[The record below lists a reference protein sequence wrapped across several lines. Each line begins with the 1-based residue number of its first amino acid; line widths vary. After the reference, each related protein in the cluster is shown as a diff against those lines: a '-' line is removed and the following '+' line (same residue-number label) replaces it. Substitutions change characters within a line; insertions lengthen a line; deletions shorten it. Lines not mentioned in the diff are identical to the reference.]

1 MTAARPII
9 ISESANAGYD
19 PRAVSVA
26 QKARER
32 IDAECIILFG
42 SRSRADWTGKSD
54 IDLMAIVRDAP
65 ARDERDRATE
75 TVRRILAET
84 YSEYDYMGMDLLF
97 LSEADYRRR
106 AKSVNNVAAIASRE
120 GIKLARY
127 PEDYA
132 EPESETDDEVEREDR
147 IRRIADANAHY
158 RNMNVMLDNGIADRT
173 TVFQAHQVLE
183 HGMKALISAL
193 GRRYP
198 HSHNLE
204 ELASAIR
211 ESDIARRW
219 RFASDLV
226 QLTGY
231 SGGNRYAETTN
242 PVTDFTRMAN
252 AVTDDIQRIYR
263 RIQEITGE
271 DPWSVPPNDR
281 SDPISPRR
289 RAGLTDS
296 R

>member
-1 MTAARPII
+1 MTSTPVI

-42 SRSRADWTGKSD
+42 SRSRADWKATSD

-65 ARDERDRATE
+65 ALDEQKRATE
-75 TVRRILAET
+75 TVRRILSET
-84 YSEYDYMGMDLLF
+84 YSERNYMSMDLLF
-97 LSEADYRRR
+97 MSETDYRRR

-120 GIKLARY
+120 GIKLARD

-132 EPESETDDEVEREDR
+132 EPETEIDDEVEREDR
-147 IRRIADANAHY
+147 ILRITHANVHY
-158 RNMNVMLDNGIADRT
+158 RAMNHMLDGGMEDRVA
-173 TVFQAHQVLE
+173 VFNAHQVLE
-183 HGMKALISAL
+183 HGMKALISAR

-198 HSHNLE
+198 HSHNLDT
-204 ELASAIR
+204 LASEIR
-211 ESDIARRW
+211 RIDIARRW
-219 RFASDLV
+219 RFSSDLV
-226 QLTGY
+226 QLSGY
-231 SGGNRYAETTN
+231 AGNDRYGEETN

-252 AVTDDIQRIYR
+252 AVTYDIERIYR

-271 DPWSVPPNDR
+271 DPWGVPPDDN
-281 SDPISPRR
+281 SEPISPRR
-289 RAGLTDS
+289 RWD
-296 R
+296 

>member
-1 MTAARPII
+1 MTTAPII

-42 SRSRADWTGKSD
+42 SRSRADWNGESD

-65 ARDERDRATE
+65 ARDEQDRATE

-84 YSEYDYMGMDLLF
+84 YSERGYMPMDLLF
-97 LSEADYRRR
+97 LSETDYRRR

-120 GIKLARY
+120 GIKLARA

-132 EPESETDDEVEREDR
+132 EPETEIDDEVEREDR
-147 IRRIADANAHY
+147 VRRISDANVHY
-158 RNMNVMLDNGIADRT
+158 RAMNHALDGGMEDRVA
-173 TVFQAHQVLE
+173 VFNAHQVLE
-183 HGMKALISAL
+183 HGMKALISAR

-198 HSHNLE
+198 HSHNLDT
-204 ELASAIR
+204 LASEIR
-211 ESDIARRW
+211 RIDIARRW

-231 SGGNRYAETTN
+231 AGGDRYAEATN

-252 AVTDDIQRIYR
+252 AVTEDIERIYR

-271 DPWSVPPNDR
+271 DPWSVPPDDK
-281 SDPISPRR
+281 SEPISPRR
-289 RAGLTDS
+289 RRD
-296 R
+296 

>member
-1 MTAARPII
+1 MTTAPII

-42 SRSRADWTGKSD
+42 SRSRADWKATSD

-65 ARDERDRATE
+65 ARDEQDRATK
-75 TVRRILAET
+75 TVKRILAET
-84 YSEYDYMGMDLLF
+84 YSERDSMPMDLLF
-97 LSEADYRRR
+97 LSETDYRRR

-120 GIKLARY
+120 GIKLARD

-132 EPESETDDEVEREDR
+132 EPETEIDDEVEREDR
-147 IRRIADANAHY
+147 VRRITHANLHY
-158 RNMNVMLDNGIADRT
+158 RAMNHMLDGGMDDSIA
-173 TVFQAHQVLE
+173 VFQAHQVLE
-183 HGMKALISAL
+183 HGMKALISAR

-198 HSHNLE
+198 HTYDLN
-204 ELASAIR
+204 ELASEIR
-211 ESDIARRW
+211 RIDIARRW
-219 RFASDLV
+219 RFASDLL
-226 QLTGY
+226 QLSGY
-231 SGGNRYAETTN
+231 AGADRYREAVN

-252 AVTDDIQRIYR
+252 AVTDDIERIYR

-281 SDPISPRR
+281 SEPISPRR
-289 RAGLTDS
+289 RQY
-296 R
+296 

>member
-1 MTAARPII
+1 MTSAPII

-32 IDAECIILFG
+32 IDAECVILFG
-42 SRSRADWTGKSD
+42 SRSRADWNGDSD

-65 ARDERDRATE
+65 AWDERERATE

-84 YSEYDYMGMDLLF
+84 YSEYNYMPMDLLF
-97 LSEADYRRR
+97 LSEDDYRRR

-120 GIKLARY
+120 GIKLARD

-132 EPESETDDEVEREDR
+132 EPETEIDDEVEREDR
-147 IRRIADANAHY
+147 VRRISDANVHY
-158 RNMNVMLDNGIADRT
+158 RAMNHALDGGMEDRVA
-173 TVFQAHQVLE
+173 VFNAHQVLE
-183 HGMKALISAL
+183 HGMKALISAR

-198 HSHNLE
+198 HSHNLDT
-204 ELASAIR
+204 LASEIR
-211 ESDIARRW
+211 RIDIARRW

-231 SGGNRYAETTN
+231 AGGNRYAEATN
-242 PVTDFTRMAN
+242 PVTDFARMAN
-252 AVTDDIQRIYR
+252 AVTDDIELIYR

-271 DPWSVPPNDR
+271 DPWSVPPDDN
-281 SDPISPRR
+281 SEPISPRR
-289 RAGLTDS
+289 RAGLTD
-296 R
+296 

>member
-1 MTAARPII
+1 MPSTPVI

-42 SRSRADWTGKSD
+42 SRSRADWNGESD

-65 ARDERDRATE
+65 ARPARERATE

-84 YSEYDYMGMDLLF
+84 YSERGYMPMDLLF
-97 LSEADYRRR
+97 LSEDDYRRR

-120 GIKLARY
+120 GIKLARA

-132 EPESETDDEVEREDR
+132 EPETEIDDEVEREDR
-147 IRRIADANAHY
+147 IRRIAHANLHY
-158 RNMNVMLDNGIADRT
+158 RAMNYMLDGGMDDSIA
-173 TVFQAHQVLE
+173 VFQAHQVLE
-183 HGMKALISAL
+183 HGMKALISAR

-198 HSHNLE
+198 HTHDLN
-204 ELASAIR
+204 ELASEIR
-211 ESDIARRW
+211 RIDIARRW
-219 RFASDLV
+219 RFSSDLL
-226 QLTGY
+226 QLSGY
-231 SGGNRYAETTN
+231 AGGDRYREAVN

-252 AVTDDIQRIYR
+252 AVTNDIELIYR

-281 SDPISPRR
+281 SEPISPRR
-289 RAGLTDS
+289 RQY
-296 R
+296 